1 MRSSQGS
8 SPSGNCP
15 IATTSLPRSRAP
27 RPASSGRRSCA
38 SDTTS
43 EAARLLQVDDEEA
56 DQLFEIVRRADDFAA
71 DAARA
76 FAIGELDA
84 GDIAHFEVDFDRLM
98 LRMADARAL
107 EACAGAKRNG
117 GVGYQGADA
126 VVADVDHL
134 GIEGQRAHAHFA
146 IHRRLRRYRDAVD
159 RPALLDGEHDGR

>member
-38 SDTTS
+38 SDVTS
-43 EAARLLQVDDEEA
+43 EAARLLQVDDEQA
-56 DQLFEIVRRADDFAA
+56 NQLFQIISGAQDLAA

-84 GDIAHFEVDFDRLM
+84 GDMTHLEVDFDRLV
-98 LRMADARAL
+98 LRMADARSL
-107 EACAGAKRNG
+107 EARAGAKRDG
-117 GVGYQGADA
+117 GIG
-126 VVADVDHL
+126 
-134 GIEGQRAHAHFA
+134 
-146 IHRRLRRYRDAVD
+146 
-159 RPALLDGEHDGR
+159 